1 MQPADIAVTL
11 RRRTPWEATD
21 LGLAMLQRWWR
32 PVYAVHALVLGLVSS
47 IALLLGWVFDAVW
60 LAILAI
66 WWLKPVYDRA
76 VLHVLSR
83 AVFGALPGPRQALA
97 QAGQWLRTGLT
108 SALLFRLWP
117 DLSRAFFLPVRQLEG
132 SRGRDGRARREV
144 LGRRARGSAVWLTI
158 VCLHFELVLLWSAGA
173 LTQLLLPAQ
182 LERQRGDQVPFF
194 GGFSE
199 WVAAATVGD
208 GLVFVAVWLLLEPF
222 YVAAGFALYLNRR
235 TLLEGWDIEVALR
248 RIAER
253 HAAAAAVV
261 LLCFAC
267 FLLPGAAYAQDRTEK
282 NPKAEI
288 AEVLKAPEFGRY
300 RETMRWQLR
309 PTDADKSDS
318 SGFWEKFWRWL
329 LGDREKKEDTGSG
342 IGYAIAK
349 ALQVLFWV
357 AVAAGVAYLLWWAS
371 KLMPLWREAG
381 REPYRPPAALFGMDL
396 APDRLPPDVA
406 GAAAGLARDGRL
418 REALSLLY
426 RGALSELVHKRGVQ
440 LLASHTEGEAV
451 RLAGMPY
458 FAALVDVWRACAYG
472 KRELSASRVE
482 ELAASYRE
490 AFA

>member
-1 MQPADIAVTL
+1 VQPADIAVTL

-32 PVYAVHALVLGLVSS
+32 PVYAVHALVLASVSAV
-47 IALLLGWVFDAVW
+47 ALFLGWAFDAVW
-60 LAILAI
+60 AAILAI
-66 WWLKPVYDRA
+66 WWLKPLYDRA

-83 AVFGALPGPRQALA
+83 AVFGAVPGPREVFA
-97 QAGQWLRTGLT
+97 QAAQWLRTGLA

-117 DLSRAFFLPVRQLEG
+117 SLSRSFFLPVRQLEG

-144 LGRRARGSAVWLTI
+144 LGRRARGSAVWLTV
-158 VCLHFELVLLWSAGA
+158 VCLHFETVLLWSAGA
-173 LTQLLLPAQ
+173 LTHLLLPAQ

-194 GGFSE
+194 GGFFD
-199 WVAAATVGD
+199 WVQAATVTD
-208 GLVFVAVWLLLEPF
+208 GLVFAAVWLLLEPL

-253 HAAAAAVV
+253 HAAAMGAV
-261 LLCFAC
+261 LLFFTCC
-267 FLLPGAAYAQDRTEK
+267 FLPGTGYAQEK
-282 NPKAEI
+282 SPKAEI
-288 AEVLKAPEFGRY
+288 AEVLKAPEFGHY
-300 RETMRWQLR
+300 RETMRWQMR
-309 PTDADKSDS
+309 ASEGDEDGGS
-318 SGFWEKFWRWL
+318 SFWERFWKWL
-329 LGDREKKEDTGSG
+329 LGDRPAREDTGSG
-342 IGYAIAK
+342 IGYALAK
-349 ALQVLFWV
+349 ALQVLFWLL
-357 AVAAGVAYLLWWAS
+357 VAAALAYLLWWGS
-371 KLMPLWREAG
+371 KLLPRAMEAR

-396 APDRLPPDVA
+396 APDKLPADIA
-406 GAAAGLARDGRL
+406 EAAAGLAREGRL

-426 RGALSELVHKRGVQ
+426 RGSLSELVHKRGVQ

-482 ELAASYRE
+482 QLAAGYRE